1 MKEIH
6 VECKPDEVLVKKL
19 GYTAKAITHHYGKA
33 KVFDKLK
40 KSTNLIAM
48 VDEDP
53 GSAKSTYEK
62 ELIFVEEVHGVK
74 VYKDTSDNKIVVLK
88 VKLEDW
94 IINACKQSN
103 IDISKF
109 NLPVKAN
116 DLHSIINSKLSN
128 FDKLINKLLS
138 KNNPSILRLKESLN

>member
-6 VECKPDEVLVKKL
+6 VECKPDEALVKKL

-33 KVFDKLK
+33 KVFGKLI

-53 GSAKSTYEK
+53 GCPQSTYEK
-62 ELIFVEEVHGVK
+62 DLIFINEEQGVK
-74 VYKDTSDNKIVVLK
+74 VYKDNAGNKIISLK

-94 IINACKQSN
+94 IINACKQSK

-109 NLPVKAN
+109 NLPNKAN
-116 DLHSIINSKLSN
+116 DLHSTINSKISN
-128 FDKLINKLLS
+128 FENLISELLS
-138 KNNPSILRLKESLN
+138 KNNPSVLKLKDVLK

>member
-1 MKEIH
+1 MI
-6 VECKPDEVLVKKL
+6 LL
-19 GYTAKAITHHYGKA
+19 AINKHYGKA

-40 KSTNLIAM
+40 KSTNLLAM

-62 ELIFVEEVHGVK
+62 ELIFIEEVHGVK
-74 VYKDTSDNKIVVLK
+74 VYKDNSDNKIVVLK

-109 NLPVKAN
+109 NLPIKAN

-128 FDKLINKLLS
+128 FDKLVSKLLS
-138 KNNPSILRLKESLN
+138 KNNPSILKLKESLN